1 MAGSKIAVIAGDGI
15 GPEVVAATQ
24 EVIAATGLE
33 MDYQDGGVSARRY
46 LREGLLLTD
55 DDLTL
60 IRGCDAVLL
69 GAFGDHRSPGNHGA
83 RSCCCGCDSS
93 WISA

>member
-24 EVIAATGLE
+24 EVVAATGLE
-33 MDYQDGGVSARRY
+33 LDYQDGGVSARRY

-60 IRGCDAVLL
+60 IRGRDAVLL
-69 GAFGDHRSPGNHGA
+69 GAFGDHRSPA
-83 RSCCCGCDSS
+83 ESWSEKCCCGCDSS